1 MPPPAVLPPRLG
13 NEILWNSCALLFLLL
28 LLYYYRYCRSKNL
41 ASGFLIQIQFHQLYF
56 FNSLYLHISNTFM
69 FIMNF
74 IISITQKLF
83 SISFRCTIYFCTLGE
98 QSPKTL
104 FKKSFVLAALRRGYH
119 HSPRVTHCR
128 CI

>member
-1 MPPPAVLPPRLG
+1 M
-13 NEILWNSCALLFLLL
+13 IL
-28 LLYYYRYCRSKNL
+28 KNL
-41 ASGFLIQIQFHQLYF
+41 CMSNAFLYPNIHLEVVLNIDHLI
-56 FNSLYLHISNTFM
+56 H
-69 FIMNF
+69 
-74 IISITQKLF
+74 
-83 SISFRCTIYFCTLGE
+83 FRTLGE